1 MMNTIHLAMR
11 NITGNPF
18 RSWVVAICAFLLAS
32 ISISTT
38 LVYFG
43 VKDTM
48 ELVNERLGADIMVI
62 PAGAQASVENALL
75 MGVPASVWM
84 DRSVLDKIKSVPGVA
99 VVSPQLFLSTMRG
112 ASCCSVSDMFMIAFD
127 PATDFTVQPWL
138 EMNLGRELQL
148 NEAIGGCFV
157 FVPEA
162 RTDILVYGN
171 ALTLV
176 GNLEP
181 TGSGLDQS
189 MFITFATAME
199 ISRLSPMQAERE
211 LFISPD
217 SISAALIRILPDAD
231 PHEVAV
237 QIAGKLPDLTVVE
250 SANLFSLQRSNVNQV
265 LGSATILFFLVWL
278 LSIIVIGLITS
289 AAIAERR
296 QQIGVL
302 RAMGA
307 TRGQVFR
314 SLFLEGEIVALA
326 GGAAGLVFAG
336 FTIFLFRNLIT
347 QSIGVPIHFPNLF
360 TTLILVLFVLVLI
373 FASIFAATFYPI
385 MHLTAK
391 EPGTSLKEG

>member
-1 MMNTIHLAMR
+1 MNMIHLALR
-11 NITGNPF
+11 NITGNTF
-18 RSWVVAICAFLLAS
+18 RSWVVASCAFVLAC
-32 ISISTT
+32 ISISST
-38 LVYFG
+38 LVYYG

-48 ELVNERLGADIMVI
+48 RQINERLGADIMVI
-62 PAGAQASVENALL
+62 PPGARASVENALL

-84 DRSVLDKIKSVPGVA
+84 DRSVLEKIQSLPEVA

-112 ASCCSVSDMFMIAFD
+112 ASCCSVSDMFMVAID

-138 EMNLGRELQL
+138 DKHLGRELQL

-157 FVPEA
+157 YVPEE
-162 RTDILVYGN
+162 RSDILVYGN

-189 MFITFATAME
+189 MFITFDTAMV

-217 SISAALIRILPDAD
+217 SISAALVKVRPDAEID
-231 PHEVAV
+231 AVAAR
-237 QIAGKLPDLTVVE
+237 IAARLPELAVVK
-250 SANLFSLQRSNVNQV
+250 SANLFSQQRSHVNQM
-265 LGSATILFFLVWL
+265 LGSATVLFLMIWL
-278 LSIIVIGLITS
+278 LSMIVIGLITS

-302 RAMGA
+302 RALGA
-307 TRGQVFR
+307 RRSQVFL
-314 SLFLEGEIVALA
+314 SLLMEGEIVALA
-326 GGAAGLVFAG
+326 GGASGLVFAG
-336 FTIFLFRNLIT
+336 FTLSLFRNLLT
-347 QSIGVPIHFPNLF
+347 QSIGVPIRFPTLP
-360 TTLILVLFVLVLI
+360 TTLILMVFVLVMV
-373 FASIFAATFYPI
+373 FASIFTATIYPI
-385 MHLTAK
+385 LHLAAR